1 MRVITNASP
10 LHYFVLIAATPIL
23 LELFGRILVPHT
35 VAAELQ
41 HPQAP
46 AEIHIW
52 LASPPPR
59 LEIHPV
65 GHAPDA
71 ALAHLDPGEQEAILL
86 AEELRA
92 DLLLMDDR
100 EGRQEAEPRGH
111 RSEGLGIGGGR
122 RHAPQK
128 VELMG
133 DVYQRALFDLGV
145 ALLDPHLE
153 ALGVQLRMPIQ
164 GGVDRV
170 NDAV

>member
-23 LELFGRILVPHT
+23 LELFGRILVPRT

-46 AEIHIW
+46 AEIRRW

-65 GHAPDA
+65 GHTPDA

-100 EGRQEAEPRGH
+100 EGRQEAER
-111 RSEGLGIGGGR
+111 
-122 RHAPQK
+122 
-128 VELMG
+128 
-133 DVYQRALFDLGV
+133 RALRVIGTLGV
-145 ALLDPHLE
+145 LERAANRDCSIGLRYWHACRHLISMCPR
-153 ALGVQLRMPIQ
+153 L
-164 GGVDRV
+164 
-170 NDAV
+170 